1 MRKAYVMSLVLY
13 IIFQFLQNFTASKFS
28 SKKKKKEKRIKSAS
42 KFKWPSK
49 YNQRAPKILNQ
60 KRKRKKAQL
69 VALIKRAIIK
79 ITYYINLYWANGD
92 IFVLFK
98 ICIICPKQHYLYL
111 LCIIHMMTL
120 LQNFIFISKKFK
132 TRNFFSYG

>member
-1 MRKAYVMSLVLY
+1 MHNAQSACNEVSYLYYFLVSSKLY
-13 IIFQFLQNFTASKFS
+13 CFKILLKKKKKTGGLQNSNGHLSTTKGPPKFS
-28 SKKKKKEKRIKSAS
+28 TKKKKEKKD
-42 KFKWPSK
+42 
-49 YNQRAPKILNQ
+49 
-60 KRKRKKAQL
+60 QL
-69 VALIKRAIIK
+69 VGPIKRAIK
-79 ITYYINLYWANGD
+79 ITYYINLYWANGV
-92 IFVLFK
+92 IFVLLK